1 MSDLEL
7 APWQAALLEMKLM
20 LDPHDVVA
28 RTMLLEYYFYR
39 GPKRLPTRP
48 EIEAQSNHVLW
59 LIRNRP
65 EASALGRPWGTID
78 YTLDSKGY
86 SEGKKAWMDQWQRD
100 PANLKV
106 LDHAAKF
113 FLHQDSDLAIELL
126 RQGQSL
132 DGNDA
137 YWPERQGFVYS
148 LDARHADSSEMRTE
162 LAEKAL
168 VQYETA

>member
-1 MSDLEL
+1 MGGHGVRLIT
-7 APWQAALLEMKLM
+7 LLT
-20 LDPHDVVA
+20 PRV
-28 RTMLLEYYFYR
+28 
-39 GPKRLPTRP
+39 
-48 EIEAQSNHVLW
+48 
-59 LIRNRP
+59 IR
-65 EASALGRPWGTID
+65 
-78 YTLDSKGY
+78 
-86 SEGKKAWMDQWQRD
+86 EGKKAWMDQWQRD

-168 VQYETA
+168 VQYERGL